1 MTVSKCYNWH
11 DGNKNNLRTIEAQIV
26 PKCKNHKPQPKF
38 TGSLLKKA
46 CMDFSWTPFPHYGF
60 SINFPLCI
68 FSLPQIMIEGAYSL
82 NLSQICRLFLSS
94 NSKDRELT
102 TCFCCPGPTHILL
115 MGGGGGGAY
124 EGFFGVWNFGQK
136 EFLWVYERHWDFLG
150 S

>member
-1 MTVSKCYNWH
+1 M
-11 DGNKNNLRTIEAQIV
+11 
-26 PKCKNHKPQPKF
+26 PKCKNHKPRPKF

-68 FSLPQIMIEGAYSL
+68 FSLPQIMIEGACSL

-115 MGGGGGGAY
+115 MGGGRGGHM
-124 EGFFGVWNFGQK
+124 K
-136 EFLWVYERHWDFLG
+136 DFLG
-150 S
+150 SEILAKRDFYGSMKDTGTF